1 MIWRN
6 TKESPFRTD
15 GFAFFEKDGIYR
27 RMPVNPEIKLPEAV
41 DGLSNETAGGQ
52 IRFHGI
58 LKHLEVRVRLSDKP
72 LFFDNIKAPHL
83 SDVSKQSL
91 DLYLSK
97 DGREFIFYD
106 VSKNMSGEK
115 EYTRILIDFEKSEEY
130 DFLLNFPTYGA
141 VEEVLIGTD
150 DDAVISE
157 SIHKY
162 DSDKKIVIYGSSIQQ
177 GACASR
183 PGMATGALLSRWLNT
198 EVYNMGFSSS
208 GRAEDEVAG
217 QLAEIENTAVLV
229 ISVEGN
235 CPDSDW
241 LNSYLSSFIDVYRK
255 KNPETPIIIMP
266 FIISGADFIDTKRRK
281 RHETARRIQE
291 NIVRQKTYEGDKNIY
306 LLWQESDV
314 ENEYDGHS
322 VWHEITVDGL
332 HYNDLGFF
340 ATAKPLYRLI
350 KKLI

>member
-141 VEEVLIGTD
+141 VDEVLIGTD

-157 SIHKY
+157 NIHKY

-177 GACASR
+177 GAMLQWNPAAPGEEIIYNSLTDSGHCAELKFGVR
-183 PGMATGALLSRWLNT
+183 RLTAGKTKIRLNGNAYYLRGAC
-198 EVYNMGFSSS
+198 EHGYF
-208 GRAEDEVAG
+208 
-217 QLAEIENTAVLV
+217 
-229 ISVEGN
+229 
-235 CPDSDW
+235 
-241 LNSYLSSFIDVYRK
+241 
-255 KNPETPIIIMP
+255 PETVHPTHDKK
-266 FIISGADFIDTKRRK
+266 FY
-281 RHETARRIQE
+281 
-291 NIVRQKTYEGDKNIY
+291 VRVIKTLKK
-306 LLWQESDV
+306 
-314 ENEYDGHS
+314 
-322 VWHEITVDGL
+322 
-332 HYNDLGFF
+332 LGFNYIRF
-340 ATAKPLYRLI
+340 HTYIPAEEYLQAADELGILVQVECPNNTTLDE
-350 KKLI
+350 